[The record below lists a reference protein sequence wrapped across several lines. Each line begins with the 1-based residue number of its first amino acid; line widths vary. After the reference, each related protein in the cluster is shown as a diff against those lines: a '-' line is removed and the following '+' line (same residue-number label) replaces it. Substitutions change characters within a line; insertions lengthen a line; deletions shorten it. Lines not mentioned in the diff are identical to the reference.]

1 MKRKKIM
8 SKKNNLSL
16 SLDKRNYLNSI
27 QQQAL
32 LPLNAEK
39 ILEKFP
45 QEELDACWDALCINI
60 IQNYQRGKGTF
71 IKNFGTFTY
80 KCSDINLEGTTN
92 ELFRDKKNRCP
103 IFLVSKEFNI
113 NLIPGEYNKVSGIRY
128 YTSKENKNISIVN
141 LNFSEIAF
149 SLNMTKDKVVNI
161 IKCLL
166 SHINESI
173 EKKKFK
179 NKKMGILGELILK
192 NNILVVKF
200 EENFENNISGKNKM
214 LNNIKTYVTLDKNLD
229 NTKNL
234 DLGNFPNLYQT
245 SENLKARNSLVTE
258 CQPSAKK
265 YLKEKYNIT
274 IENSSKYLN
283 EYNKTLNPLRNKL
296 YTSYN
301 STNKFF
307 TQRKRH
313 PFKFLNDSENNYDI
327 NTNYS
332 SSKTNK
338 EKSEDEKTSNPLFK
352 LENSILK
359 KISYFKGAMIKDS
372 KELDI
377 NKIGSISKEKAIFM
391 IIKNIPEIKYELAK
405 EIIEYYFNI
414 DQIDYMKLI
423 ALIVKSSK
431 NSFLKK
437 KGFFDFTRF
446 LFKNVDIPF
455 AVNRQFNFKDI
466 IKKQKN
472 KKIALIKETDKERE
486 KLNLIKELEE
496 KKNSDENPLFTEEE
510 KWVNKNIKEL
520 NFLSDLIPEL
530 KIKYATS
537 LEQIININELLHILK
552 DYYEIYYQK
561 EDLEEILKFIEI
573 KNIENF
579 SLREFIDKIN
589 LCKLIE
595 KNNDLS
601 QFSKILKI
609 INDVIYMNGGEKF
622 LFNNNRDVLDI
633 NTFVKLLKDKCSL
646 DINTLKNAFYYIV
659 KTNRDMTR
667 DDYDE
672 FFAKKSKKKLYDE
685 SYFINMMKKIILVI
699 NDKFMTSIEY
709 FDRLLSYNESTQDKV
724 ISRINW
730 VKYLIN
736 KENFNFNAE
745 ELDHLFDWIDT
756 KKDNVIDFDEFNE
769 KYQYTIKPLTIL
781 KNIIHNNKL
790 DIEDLAHRMG
800 ISTDE
805 IKQIDY
811 PTFLNHMKKLDY
823 ILPETFIKKIF
834 DELKQT
840 EKKDNKLLEYV
851 NSKKFLDEINYI
863 NPPEKY
869 ESFTK
874 HYKEVIK
881 SKMSYEELK
890 KTFEKFDHG
899 SSGTMTKLEYVNS
912 ISRNFPEFNDDEHMR
927 FIRIMDL
934 LDKENKVKY
943 PELLNTIYYKNIN
956 KKNDQFTII
965 CEFLL
970 EKLENECQNDIKKLM
985 HLIENNPKSRISN
998 IEQYKPLT
1006 FELFENFLKRE
1017 NLNIDKK
1024 VVLKLDLDSDGLISY
1039 DDLYSILFRYKDT
1052 LYFKYYNNSNNVN
1065 INLFTKDSL
1074 TKEKISI
1081 IAKKL
1086 LTYMKNINITPYG
1099 LFKKFDKDD
1108 NGLISNIDFNQG
1120 LKKYLNIDAALADPF
1135 FAYLDFYHIG
1145 MVDFETF
1152 MNQLTY
1158 ICEDNLTEN
1167 DRKIENEIIGKIKSF
1182 ILKNKNL
1189 SDNEIFQIMDKDVDG
1204 LISPDDLILFAK
1216 ENLEIGENLLNRN
1229 KIERVMMTLSL
1240 TKNLQVGFHDIS
1252 EFIKLSKINK
1262 QNMYLKEVFT
1272 LTANQNLSQNKKNVD
1287 WGYDIIERLG
1297 MYVSEKYDS
1306 IEQFYY
1312 ENIEPG
1318 SNKFKFS
1325 DFLKFHES
1333 HYDLFNN
1340 GFHLTKDE
1348 LLSIFTS
1355 LDSQKKDYLTLQDL
1369 QNKLQYFN
1377 FYKKM
1382 HSDLK
1387 DFFQTNFD
1395 SGIDAFKYFFIEE
1408 NIKEKRYS
1416 ITIKEFLDGFE
1427 SFFPNKY
1434 EYNTVLKYLFK
1445 YFHVSL
1451 DKKENDNDNNVKS
1464 TIDFNEFNYLYFE
1477 KLESNE
1483 LFLNNFDKDM
1493 KLLNKRSINKY
1504 TSNNY
1509 YFSSLFKM
1517 KKNPKLIT
1525 PFDQNPYL
1533 KFIRIIDSSKN
1544 EVNSLIEEIIK
1555 QNDGSP
1561 NINKFQFRSFI
1572 KKLNIGL
1579 TNLEIDE
1586 IVKKM
1591 TNNGINDKINLD
1603 RLILELN
1610 NEKNSDLSI
1619 GIENIKKKISEIK
1632 SLIYKFYSSPILCFQ
1647 IIDINHSGKIDFQK
1661 YRNMIYDLYTR
1672 NEQELPNFALIKN
1685 TFDYIDLRKN
1695 GIIDYNEWNKA
1706 FSMVNGKL
1714 DLEYEK
1720 LANDVKELNYIK
1732 NYKNELRM
1740 WENSDDITQKY
1751 MLIYKNRK
1759 LIKNKLV
1766 DNNFIINKYGKKF
1779 VTSDT
1784 LIYVIKKLLPNC
1796 RLSHIQWK
1804 MITDIGKN
1812 GNTDNLVNIS
1822 EFFRFIEISAK
1833 KNMNISPINNIKPF
1847 NSNNDFNKIYYGKF
1861 DTINSN
1867 ENKGNALNIT
1877 KLNKTLTS
1885 TSCGNSKFKNIII

>member
-1 MKRKKIM
+1 M

-92 ELFRDKKNRCP
+92 ELFRDKKNRSP

-423 ALIVKSSK
+423 ALIVKNSK

-446 LFKNVDIPF
+446 LFKNVNIPF

-496 KKNSDENPLFTEEE
+496 KKKSDENPLFTEEE

-520 NFLSDLIPEL
+520 NFLSDLIPKL

-589 LCKLIE
+589 LCKLID

-633 NTFVKLLKDKCSL
+633 NTFVKLLKEKCSL

-667 DDYDE
+667 DDYVE

-685 SYFINMMKKIILVI
+685 SYFINMM
-699 NDKFMTSIEY
+699 
-709 FDRLLSYNESTQDKV
+709 
-724 ISRINW
+724 
-730 VKYLIN
+730 
-736 KENFNFNAE
+736 
-745 ELDHLFDWIDT
+745 
-756 KKDNVIDFDEFNE
+756 
-769 KYQYTIKPLTIL
+769 
-781 KNIIHNNKL
+781 
-790 DIEDLAHRMG
+790 
-800 ISTDE
+800 
-805 IKQIDY
+805 
-811 PTFLNHMKKLDY
+811 
-823 ILPETFIKKIF
+823 
-834 DELKQT
+834 
-840 EKKDNKLLEYV
+840 
-851 NSKKFLDEINYI
+851 
-863 NPPEKY
+863 
-869 ESFTK
+869 
-874 HYKEVIK
+874 
-881 SKMSYEELK
+881 
-890 KTFEKFDHG
+890 
-899 SSGTMTKLEYVNS
+899 
-912 ISRNFPEFNDDEHMR
+912 
-927 FIRIMDL
+927 
-934 LDKENKVKY
+934 
-943 PELLNTIYYKNIN
+943 
-956 KKNDQFTII
+956 
-965 CEFLL
+965 
-970 EKLENECQNDIKKLM
+970 
-985 HLIENNPKSRISN
+985 
-998 IEQYKPLT
+998 
-1006 FELFENFLKRE
+1006 
-1017 NLNIDKK
+1017 
-1024 VVLKLDLDSDGLISY
+1024 
-1039 DDLYSILFRYKDT
+1039 
-1052 LYFKYYNNSNNVN
+1052 
-1065 INLFTKDSL
+1065 
-1074 TKEKISI
+1074 
-1081 IAKKL
+1081 
-1086 LTYMKNINITPYG
+1086 
-1099 LFKKFDKDD
+1099 
-1108 NGLISNIDFNQG
+1108 
-1120 LKKYLNIDAALADPF
+1120 
-1135 FAYLDFYHIG
+1135 
-1145 MVDFETF
+1145 
-1152 MNQLTY
+1152 
-1158 ICEDNLTEN
+1158 
-1167 DRKIENEIIGKIKSF
+1167 
-1182 ILKNKNL
+1182 
-1189 SDNEIFQIMDKDVDG
+1189 
-1204 LISPDDLILFAK
+1204 
-1216 ENLEIGENLLNRN
+1216 
-1229 KIERVMMTLSL
+1229 
-1240 TKNLQVGFHDIS
+1240 
-1252 EFIKLSKINK
+1252 
-1262 QNMYLKEVFT
+1262 
-1272 LTANQNLSQNKKNVD
+1272 
-1287 WGYDIIERLG
+1287 
-1297 MYVSEKYDS
+1297 
-1306 IEQFYY
+1306 
-1312 ENIEPG
+1312 
-1318 SNKFKFS
+1318 
-1325 DFLKFHES
+1325 
-1333 HYDLFNN
+1333 
-1340 GFHLTKDE
+1340 
-1348 LLSIFTS
+1348 
-1355 LDSQKKDYLTLQDL
+1355 
-1369 QNKLQYFN
+1369 
-1377 FYKKM
+1377 
-1382 HSDLK
+1382 
-1387 DFFQTNFD
+1387 
-1395 SGIDAFKYFFIEE
+1395 
-1408 NIKEKRYS
+1408 
-1416 ITIKEFLDGFE
+1416 
-1427 SFFPNKY
+1427 
-1434 EYNTVLKYLFK
+1434 
-1445 YFHVSL
+1445 
-1451 DKKENDNDNNVKS
+1451 
-1464 TIDFNEFNYLYFE
+1464 
-1477 KLESNE
+1477 
-1483 LFLNNFDKDM
+1483 
-1493 KLLNKRSINKY
+1493 
-1504 TSNNY
+1504 
-1509 YFSSLFKM
+1509 
-1517 KKNPKLIT
+1517 
-1525 PFDQNPYL
+1525 
-1533 KFIRIIDSSKN
+1533 
-1544 EVNSLIEEIIK
+1544 
-1555 QNDGSP
+1555 
-1561 NINKFQFRSFI
+1561 
-1572 KKLNIGL
+1572 
-1579 TNLEIDE
+1579 
-1586 IVKKM
+1586 
-1591 TNNGINDKINLD
+1591 
-1603 RLILELN
+1603 
-1610 NEKNSDLSI
+1610 
-1619 GIENIKKKISEIK
+1619 
-1632 SLIYKFYSSPILCFQ
+1632 
-1647 IIDINHSGKIDFQK
+1647 
-1661 YRNMIYDLYTR
+1661 
-1672 NEQELPNFALIKN
+1672 
-1685 TFDYIDLRKN
+1685 
-1695 GIIDYNEWNKA
+1695 
-1706 FSMVNGKL
+1706 
-1714 DLEYEK
+1714 
-1720 LANDVKELNYIK
+1720 
-1732 NYKNELRM
+1732 
-1740 WENSDDITQKY
+1740 
-1751 MLIYKNRK
+1751 
-1759 LIKNKLV
+1759 
-1766 DNNFIINKYGKKF
+1766 
-1779 VTSDT
+1779 
-1784 LIYVIKKLLPNC
+1784 
-1796 RLSHIQWK
+1796 
-1804 MITDIGKN
+1804 
-1812 GNTDNLVNIS
+1812 
-1822 EFFRFIEISAK
+1822 
-1833 KNMNISPINNIKPF
+1833 
-1847 NSNNDFNKIYYGKF
+1847 
-1861 DTINSN
+1861 
-1867 ENKGNALNIT
+1867 
-1877 KLNKTLTS
+1877 
-1885 TSCGNSKFKNIII
+1885 